1 MSHGQKNAAMIYSA
15 DAMWRGTAGSRL
27 DQGAVVVEDDAIVWV
42 GAADEIPREYEDAP
56 RQHFAGATLMPGLI
70 ESHAHLAYDGGEG
83 TKKRSFSRSP
93 AALMAV
99 MIASARELL
108 SVGVTTVRD
117 LGTRDNLSIEVRDVI
132 DEGIVPGPR
141 ALVSGAQITTTGG
154 HTWQNHGRADTPDE
168 LRRLV
173 RSHHK
178 AGVDLIKV
186 NATGGFMTAGSE
198 PRFAQF
204 SADEFEVIVEEA
216 HRLGKKVAAHAHG
229 SEGIAIAVR
238 AGVDTLEHCTF
249 VGEGGAILPDPALI
263 DEIVERGIHVCATA
277 TWNFPQFIRANPEFV
292 PPVKLMYDRG
302 VKLIAGN
309 DAGIDGV
316 PHRNYVGGLETSV
329 ILGVPVEQVLIGATS
344 LAAEALGLSATT
356 GVLEAGASADLIVVA
371 GDPLTDISTL
381 RELRLVV
388 TRGKRF
394 EPDAIEVSPPDPDL
408 ARALAADAQRSKVGT
423 R

>member
-15 DAMWRGTAGSRL
+15 DAIWRGTEGSSL
-27 DQGAVVVEDDAIVWV
+27 VDGAVVIDGDVITWV
-42 GAADEIPREYEDAP
+42 GALTEIPAEYADAP
-56 RQHFAGATLMPGLI
+56 REHFTDATLMPGLI
-70 ESHAHLAYDGGEG
+70 ESHAHLAYDGGIG
-83 TKKRSFSRSP
+83 TKQRSFSRSP

-117 LGTRDNLSIEVRDVI
+117 LGTRDNLSIEVRAVI

-141 ALVSGAQITTTGG
+141 ALVAGAQITTTGG
-154 HTWQNHGRADTPDE
+154 HTWQNHARADTPNE

-173 RSHHK
+173 RAHHK

-186 NATGGFMTAGSE
+186 NASGGFMTAGSE

-229 SEGIAIAVR
+229 IEGIAVAVR

-249 VGEGGAILPDPALI
+249 VGEGDAILPDTALI
-263 DEIVERGIHVCATA
+263 NEIVERGIHVCATA
-277 TWNFPQFIRANPEFV
+277 TWNIPQYMRANPDFV

-344 LAAEALGLSATT
+344 LAAEALGLEGTT
-356 GVLEAGASADLIVVA
+356 GVLEPGASADLIVVG
-371 GDPLTDISTL
+371 GDPLSDISTL
-381 RELRLVV
+381 RDIRLVV
-388 TRGKRF
+388 TRGNRF
-394 EPDAIEVSPPDPDL
+394 EPDAIDVSPPDPDL
-408 ARALAADAQRSKVGT
+408 ALALGAFDQGSKVGT